1 MHSRIRCGYLATLT
15 LVVFGGACGNHSS
28 PNSADAGADTSALT
42 GGADGSTA
50 GAGDVSSTA
59 GMSGSGGS
67 LATGG
72 VRGTGGASGLGGV
85 TGSGG
90 TSSVK
95 NTGGTTGAAGV
106 GGVVSSGGAGGVSGS
121 GGATVDAG
129 VGTSTGGKGGKGGAT
144 GSGGNPGTDGA
155 SGLGGTTG
163 TGGATVVRA
172 PWQSRGIGGG
182 GALFA
187 PAISPFDK
195 QIYMSTDMGAV
206 FHSGDYG
213 ATWTTVDFRALGG
226 GASAQMRFTADPST
240 LYGIPSVDESPTLS
254 VSTNG
259 GTTFQR
265 AAGNASDLLYLEV
278 DPTSTQRLL
287 VGDYGTLYFSN
298 NGGATLASVYQ
309 AADSG
314 AGLILGGAFWDGAT
328 VYVGTNDGLL
338 VSANNGA
345 SFALQPHGGIK
356 SGEVM
361 VSFAGAKTATSTRFF
376 AVTAASGDAWA
387 GVSGCELY
395 QSASIGVYRL
405 DVGDTNW
412 TDLTAKL
419 PAGQAPT
426 FVGMAKDDISVAYLA
441 GSDTQAGAPSVAK
454 TTDGGTTW
462 SSVFKTTNNAN
473 IATGWS
479 GDGGD
484 TNWGFGE
491 CAEGFSVLT
500 SNANNV
506 IITDM
511 GFVHVTSD
519 GGAHWSQAYVNPLD
533 QNPEGAATPKGK
545 AYRSSGVEQTSHWW
559 LTWTDANSIFSSVT
573 DIKSV
578 RSTDAGDHWMR
589 ESANGLSLNTTYQVV
604 LLPGSSTMYA
614 ATSSIHDMYMSYRL
628 TDATLDSGS
637 GVVMQ
642 STDAGAHWATVHSF
656 GHPVVFLAIDPN
668 NSKSMYASVV
678 HSTKGGIFHTSQ
690 LDQGTTATWSQ
701 LANPPRTE
709 GHPYNIVV
717 LADGTLV
724 ATYSGRRTSTGFTDS
739 SGVFVSSDGGTTWVD
754 RSDATMHYWTK
765 DLVIDPNDSAQ
776 QTWYVGVF
784 QQFGGGPAGT
794 NGLYRT
800 TDRGQHWTPIWQGG
814 NVESC
819 TIDPS
824 NPAHM
829 FVTTESDGL
838 WSTSNLSAASPA
850 FVADPNYPFA
860 HPMRVFFNP
869 YRANE
874 VWVASFGGGLRL
886 QTF

>member
-1 MHSRIRCGYLATLT
+1 MHSRIRCGYLVTLT

-28 PNSADAGADTSALT
+28 PNSADAGADISAST
-42 GGADGSTA
+42 GGSDGSAA
-50 GAGDVSSTA
+50 GVYDVSSTA
-59 GMSGSGGS
+59 G
-67 LATGG
+67 
-72 VRGTGGASGLGGV
+72 
-85 TGSGG
+85 
-90 TSSVK
+90 
-95 NTGGTTGAAGV
+95 
-106 GGVVSSGGAGGVSGS
+106 VSGS
-121 GGATVDAG
+121 GGLVATGGIKGTGGEAVDAA
-129 VGTSTGGKGGKGGAT
+129 VA
-144 GSGGNPGTDGA
+144 
-155 SGLGGTTG
+155 TG
-163 TGGATVVRA
+163 TGGSTVIRT
-172 PWQSRGIGGG
+172 PWQSRGVGGG
-182 GALFA
+182 GALFT
-187 PAISPFDK
+187 PAISPFDNR
-195 QIYMSTDMGAV
+195 IYMSTDMGAV
-206 FHSGDYG
+206 FYTGDFG
-213 ATWTTVDFRALGG
+213 ASWTTVDFRALGG
-226 GASAQMRFTADPST
+226 GANAQLRFTADPNT

-259 GTTFQR
+259 GITFQR
-265 AAGNASDLLYLEV
+265 TAGSASDLLYLEV

-298 NGGATLASVYQ
+298 NGGTTLASVYK

-314 AGLILGGAFWDGAT
+314 AGLILGGAFWDGTT

-338 VSANNGA
+338 VSTNNGA
-345 SFALQPHGGIK
+345 SFALQPHGGIA

-361 VSFAGAKTATSTRFF
+361 VSFAGAKTPTTTRFF
-376 AVTAASGDAWA
+376 AVTAGSGDAWA

-395 QSASIGVYRL
+395 ASASIGVYRL

-412 TDLTAKL
+412 KAVTSQL

-426 FVGMAKDDISVAYLA
+426 FVGMAKDDVAVAYVA
-441 GSDTQAGAPSVAK
+441 GSDTQTGAPSVAK

-484 TNWGFGE
+484 SNWGFGE
-491 CAEGFSVLT
+491 CAEGFTVLAN
-500 SNANNV
+500 NANRV
-506 IITDM
+506 VMTDM
-511 GFVHVTSD
+511 GFVHATTD

-533 QNPEGAATPKGK
+533 QNPEGAPTPKGK
-545 AYRSSGVEQTSHWW
+545 AYRSAGVEQTSHWW
-559 LTWTDANSIFSSVT
+559 LSWPDANSIFSSVT

-578 RSTDAGDHWMR
+578 RSTDAGIHWMR
-589 ESANGLSLNTTYQVV
+589 ESANGLSLNTTYQTV
-604 LLPGSSTMYA
+604 LPPASSTLYA

-628 TDATLDSGS
+628 TDSTLDSGS
-637 GVVMQ
+637 GAVMQ
-642 STDAGAHWATVHSF
+642 STDAGAHWTTVHSF

-717 LADGTLV
+717 LKDGTLV

-739 SGVFVSSDGGTTWVD
+739 SGVFVSNDGGPTWLD
-754 RSDATMHYWTK
+754 RSDAKMHYWTK

-784 QQFGGGPAGT
+784 QQFGGGPAET

-819 TIDPS
+819 TIDPR
-824 NPAHM
+824 NPDHM

-838 WSTSNLSAASPA
+838 WSTSNLSAASPT
-850 FVADPNYPFA
+850 FVADPDYPFA

-869 YRANE
+869 YKANE
-874 VWVASFGGGLRL
+874 VWVASFGGGLRV

>member
-1 MHSRIRCGYLATLT
+1 M
-15 LVVFGGACGNHSS
+15 
-28 PNSADAGADTSALT
+28 
-42 GGADGSTA
+42 
-50 GAGDVSSTA
+50 
-59 GMSGSGGS
+59 
-67 LATGG
+67 ATG
-72 VRGTGGASGLGGV
+72 
-85 TGSGG
+85 
-90 TSSVK
+90 
-95 NTGGTTGAAGV
+95 
-106 GGVVSSGGAGGVSGS
+106 
-121 GGATVDAG
+121 
-129 VGTSTGGKGGKGGAT
+129 TGGKGGST
-144 GSGGNPGTDGA
+144 GSGGSPGTDGA
-155 SGLGGTTG
+155 IGLGGTTG
-163 TGGATVVRA
+163 TGGSTMVRA
-172 PWQSRGIGGG
+172 PWQSRGVGGG

-195 QIYMSTDMGAV
+195 RIYMSTDMGAV
-206 FHSGDYG
+206 FYSGDFG
-213 ATWTTVDFRALGG
+213 ASWTTVDFRALGG
-226 GASAQMRFTADPST
+226 GAKAQMRFTSDPST
-240 LYGIPSVDESPTLS
+240 LYGIPSVSESPTLS

-265 AAGNASDLLYLEV
+265 AASNASDLLYLEV

-298 NGGATLASVYQ
+298 NGGATLASVYK

-314 AGLILGGAFWDGAT
+314 AGLILGGAFWDGAM
-328 VYVGTNDGLL
+328 VYVGTNDGML
-338 VSANNGA
+338 VSANNGG

-356 SGEVM
+356 SGEAI
-361 VSFAGAKTATSTRFF
+361 VSFAGAKTTTTTRFF
-376 AVTAASGDAWA
+376 AVTAGSGDAWA

-395 QSASIGVYRL
+395 QSASVGVYRL
-405 DVGDTNW
+405 DVGDANW
-412 TDLTAKL
+412 TDVTTHL

-426 FVGMAKDDISVAYLA
+426 FVGVAKDDVSVAYVA
-441 GSDTQAGAPSVAK
+441 GSDTQMGAPSVAK

-484 TNWGFGE
+484 MGWGFGE
-491 CAEGFSVLT
+491 CAEGFTVLA
-500 SNANNV
+500 SNANSV
-506 IITDM
+506 VMTDM
-511 GFVHVTSD
+511 GFVYVTSD

-533 QNPEGAATPKGK
+533 QNPEGATTPKGK
-545 AYRSSGVEQTSHWW
+545 AYRSAGVEQTSHWW
-559 LTWTDANSIFSSVT
+559 LTWADANSIFSSVT
-573 DIKSV
+573 DIRSV
-578 RSTDAGDHWMR
+578 RSTDAGVHWMR

-604 LLPGSSTMYA
+604 LPPASSTMYA

-628 TDATLDSGS
+628 TDSTLDSGS
-637 GVVMQ
+637 GAVMQ
-642 STDAGAHWATVHSF
+642 STDAGAHWTTAHSL

-690 LDQGTTATWSQ
+690 LDQGTTSTWSQ

-717 LADGTLV
+717 LKDGMLV
-724 ATYSGRRTSTGFTDS
+724 ATYSGRRTSTAFTDS
-739 SGVFVSSDGGTTWVD
+739 SGVFVSSDGGTTWLD
-754 RSDATMHYWTK
+754 RSDANMHYWTK

-819 TIDPS
+819 TIDPR
-824 NPAHM
+824 NAEHM
-829 FVTTESDGL
+829 FVTTESAGL
-838 WSTSNLSAASPA
+838 WSTSNLSAASPTFA
-850 FVADPNYPFA
+850 ADPDYPFA

-869 YRANE
+869 YKANE
-874 VWVASFGGGLRL
+874 VWVASFGGGLRV